1 MAAQALDLLLQ
12 QARPEIRA
20 MHPYEPGKPVE
31 TLERELGIREAIKLA
46 SNENPRGPGAIVREA
61 LAREAAD
68 LSRYPDGS
76 AHAFREKLA
85 AQQGLHPDQILLGNG
100 SNDVLELIARVF
112 LAPGRKGVIDQ
123 YAFVVYP
130 LAIAGAGG
138 TVCAVPSKAYG
149 HDLPAM
155 AAAVDD
161 STQLVFIANPNNP
174 TGTVASL
181 TEIEGLLQAVPSK
194 VLVVVDEAY
203 CEYQHRSA
211 SGTALSLLPRYPNL
225 VVTRTFS
232 KIYGLAALRL
242 GYAAAAPEIVSL
254 LNRLRQ
260 PFNVNSLALAGG
272 LAALDDHDYVEESRR
287 LNAEGLQTLER
298 AMAGRAIPF
307 IPSAGNFLTV
317 EVGAAKA
324 YYDALLQEGVIVRPV
339 AGYGLTQ
346 HLRVSVGM
354 PEEMTRFLASFDRVH
369 AQLAA

>member
-1 MAAQALDLLLQ
+1 MAAQALDALLQ

-46 SNENPRGPGAIVREA
+46 SNENPRGPGATVREA
-61 LAREAAD
+61 LARAASD

-112 LAPGRKGVIDQ
+112 LAPGTKGVIDQ

-138 TVCAVPSKAYG
+138 TVCAVPSKDYG

-161 STQLVFIANPNNP
+161 ATRLLFIANPNNP

-181 TEIEGLLQAVPSK
+181 AEIESLLQAVPAN

-203 CEYQHRSA
+203 CEYQHSSPA
-211 SGTALSLLPRYPNL
+211 GTALSLLPRYPNL

-232 KIYGLAALRL
+232 KIYGMAGLRAGLAFARPPVLDRIRPYGVGFVPSTGMVGAL
-242 GYAAAAPEIVSL
+242 GGGCEFVMHAAHRVFALESYVGLVEAGVGLIPAGGGSWTE
-254 LNRLRQ
+254 
-260 PFNVNSLALAGG
+260 FNVTQDQIADRVGSKIAIGAPRLWDYAKQRIAVFF
-272 LAALDDHDYVEESRR
+272 AALD
-287 LNAEGLQTLER
+287 
-298 AMAGRAIPF
+298 
-307 IPSAGNFLTV
+307 
-317 EVGAAKA
+317 K
-324 YYDALLQEGVIVRPV
+324 
-339 AGYGLTQ
+339 
-346 HLRVSVGM
+346 
-354 PEEMTRFLASFDRVH
+354 
-369 AQLAA
+369 

>member
-46 SNENPRGPGAIVREA
+46 SNENPRGPGASVREA

-138 TVCAVPSKAYG
+138 TVCAVPSRAYG

-181 TEIEGLLQAVPSK
+181 TEIE
-194 VLVVVDEAY
+194 
-203 CEYQHRSA
+203 
-211 SGTALSLLPRYPNL
+211 
-225 VVTRTFS
+225 
-232 KIYGLAALRL
+232 
-242 GYAAAAPEIVSL
+242 
-254 LNRLRQ
+254 
-260 PFNVNSLALAGG
+260 
-272 LAALDDHDYVEESRR
+272 
-287 LNAEGLQTLER
+287 
-298 AMAGRAIPF
+298 
-307 IPSAGNFLTV
+307 
-317 EVGAAKA
+317 
-324 YYDALLQEGVIVRPV
+324 
-339 AGYGLTQ
+339 
-346 HLRVSVGM
+346 
-354 PEEMTRFLASFDRVH
+354 
-369 AQLAA
+369 

>member
-1 MAAQALDLLLQ
+1 MW
-12 QARPEIRA
+12 
-20 MHPYEPGKPVE
+20 V
-31 TLERELGIREAIKLA
+31 TW
-46 SNENPRGPGAIVREA
+46 S
-61 LAREAAD
+61 
-68 LSRYPDGS
+68 
-76 AHAFREKLA
+76 
-85 AQQGLHPDQILLGNG
+85 
-100 SNDVLELIARVF
+100 
-112 LAPGRKGVIDQ
+112 
-123 YAFVVYP
+123 FVVYP

-138 TVCAVPSKAYG
+138 TVCAVPSRAYG
-149 HDLPAM
+149 HDLLAM

-181 TEIEGLLQAVPSK
+181 TEIEGLLQAVPSR

-298 AMAGRAIPF
+298 AMAERAIPF

-324 YYDALLQEGVIVRPV
+324 YYDALLREGIIVRPV
-339 AGYGLTQ
+339 GGYGLTQ

-354 PEEMTRFLASFDRVH
+354 PEEMARFLASFDRVH